1 MINPS
6 PKYSGEPSAQALAS
20 GLATL
25 GRYGDNY
32 MVHAAEGETMVPKE
46 VFDENPGLKQDLF
59 RQMTMMGIKD
69 PNRYVVG
76 DALNS
81 INPIT
86 GQPEFFFKK
95 IFRAI
100 KKVVKKAAPIIAPII
115 GNLIAPGIGGLIASG
130 LVTKLQGG
138 SWGDALKSAA
148 LSYGASALTSGIGSA
163 LQGTSV
169 GDFIGAGTPKPG
181 STYGGRF
188 MSGLGKGLSAP
199 FSAAGNLFES
209 GAENPL
215 AQGIFGPRG
224 LGTSGIFSGLAGT
237 NANPSGFAQG
247 DIGLFPS
254 YQSTSA
260 LQGQGIDSVTGQYD
274 YLKDSSASGFDPLRA
289 GDTQNFRRVSG
300 TEAQKG
306 VKYSSGRIEL
316 MPESQ
321 VAQLRSVGALDSQGS
336 LTPKGEKFMTQYKAR
351 LASGGGSGGTPKLPP
366 GVRQE
371 GDRLFFGNQEVTK
384 SIPEGFSAVAKKP
397 AELFGSEL
405 AAKIAAQ
412 GAVPAAIALA
422 TYALTPEEKSV
433 EDYLKSNPMDPNRAA
448 YDQWSAIADKSSAEA
463 QSLKNQWYG
472 QSQYSAAQLKG
483 SFGANPI
490 SGITSPLFNIASS
503 PGFEGV
509 YDPANATKSNNI
521 QGGLGNLGVSGLL
534 SNNLAARDAL
544 MARAA
549 GGEIVGPGTGTS
561 DSIPAR
567 LSDGEFV
574 MTAQAVRNAGNGD
587 RDVGAARMYDMMNR
601 FERGMA

>member
-6 PKYSGEPSAQALAS
+6 PKYSGEPSTQALAS

-32 MVHAAEGETMVPKE
+32 MVHAAEGETMIPKE
-46 VFDENPGLKQDLF
+46 IFDENPGLKQDLF

-76 DALNS
+76 NALNS

-100 KKVVKKAAPIIAPII
+100 KKIVKKAAPIIAPII
-115 GNLIAPGIGGLIASG
+115 GNLIAPGIGGIIASG

-169 GDFIGAGTPKPG
+169 GDFIGAGTPAAG

-188 MSGLGKGLSAP
+188 MSGLGTGLSAP
-199 FSAAGNLFES
+199 FSAAGNLLES
-209 GAENPL
+209 GASNPL
-215 AQGIFGPRG
+215 AQGILGPRG
-224 LGTSGIFSGLAGT
+224 LGTYGIFSGLAGT
-237 NANPSGFAQG
+237 KANPSAFAQG
-247 DIGLFPS
+247 KVGLFPS
-254 YQSTSA
+254 YQTSDQLVQQGLIPSSGAQSTNYSPAVTTQQLAPQRPVSAQDMANFQGQAAAISRQYSAGTGFGSDGPFNPEAYIQARSAGMNVGAARDVGLGLAKQAPTQMIGKAVTTTGQNA
-260 LQGQGIDSVTGQYD
+260 LQNVTGNAPTTAANASEGSGD
-274 YLKDSSASGFDPLRA
+274 YLKRMFGKKA
-289 GDTQNFRRVSG
+289 
-300 TEAQKG
+300 
-306 VKYSSGRIEL
+306 GRIAE
-316 MPESQ
+316 Q
-321 VAQLRSVGALDSQGS
+321 AIAGS
-336 LTPKGEKFMTQYKAR
+336 IVPLG
-351 LASGGGSGGTPKLPP
+351 
-366 GVRQE
+366 
-371 GDRLFFGNQEVTK
+371 
-384 SIPEGFSAVAKKP
+384 
-397 AELFGSEL
+397 
-405 AAKIAAQ
+405 IAA
-412 GAVPAAIALA
+412 V
-422 TYALTPEEKSV
+422 TYALTPEQKSV
-433 EDYLKSNPMDPNRAA
+433 AEYLEANPMDPNRAA
-448 YDQWSAIADKSSAEA
+448 YDKWSGIADKSSAEA
-463 QSLKNQWYG
+463 ESLKNEWYTG
-472 QSQYSAAQLKG
+472 PSRYSALQLK
-483 SFGANPI
+483 SKFGANPI
-490 SGITSPLFNIASS
+490 PGITSPSS
-503 PGFEGV
+503 GAQIVAG
-509 YDPANATKSNNI
+509 NLSNPSNI
-521 QGGLGNLGVSGLL
+521 QGGLGNLGVTSLL
-534 SNNLAARDAL
+534 NNNLAARNAL